1 MDVRKNLGAES
12 DPDKQG
18 QPGETAKQP
27 PLFGRMIRRV
37 AWLAGGPADWFGRKS
52 VRSGA
57 SMITKLWRQTRTPS
71 RRDSRFKVD
80 DVGCFDLAANAFS
93 YGISVEALKAR
104 LEQRRHMTFMVSCG
118 ALVTAALSVIFWVHA
133 ALTEPYTMA
142 RVMMACE
149 LVPFV
154 SLFLLV
160 AFYYALLNFQ
170 IRVGRAAGWREFL
183 STEMEG
189 FFPRW

>member
-1 MDVRKNLGAES
+1 MDVRKNLGTES

-18 QPGETAKQP
+18 QPGEKAKQP

-37 AWLAGGPADWFGRKS
+37 AWLAGGQADWFGRKS

-57 SMITKLWRQTRTPS
+57 GMITKLWRQARTPS

-80 DVGCFDLAANAFS
+80 DVGGFDLAATAFS

-118 ALVTAALSVIFWVHA
+118 ALVTAALSVIFWIHA

-142 RVMMACE
+142 RVMIACE
-149 LVPFV
+149 FVPFV

-170 IRVGRAAGWREFL
+170 IRVGRSAGWREFL

>member
-1 MDVRKNLGAES
+1 MDVRKNLGTES

-18 QPGETAKQP
+18 QPEEKAKQP

-57 SMITKLWRQTRTPS
+57 GMITKLWRQARTPS

-80 DVGCFDLAANAFS
+80 DGGGFDLAATAFS
-93 YGISVEALKAR
+93 YGISVEALTAR

-118 ALVTAALSVIFWVHA
+118 ALVTAALSVICWVHA

-170 IRVGRAAGWREFL
+170 IRVGRSAGWREFL
-183 STEMEG
+183 STEIEG